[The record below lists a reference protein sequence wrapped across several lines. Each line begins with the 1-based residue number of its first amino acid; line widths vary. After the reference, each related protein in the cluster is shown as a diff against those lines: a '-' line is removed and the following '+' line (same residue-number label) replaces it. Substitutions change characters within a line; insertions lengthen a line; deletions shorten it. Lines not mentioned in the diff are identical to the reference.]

1 MHEGHKAARAAS
13 CRRGRGHGRGLHF
26 AVGVAACLAGL
37 AGSATLGASATA
49 SLGTT
54 GPPRVLGRFVRL
66 GSAPRV
72 PGGAAFLGPAPGS
85 EQVELD
91 VALRPRDPAALAG
104 FARAVSTPG
113 SAEFRRYLRPGAFGE
128 RFGATAATVRS
139 TTTALRRLGLEVG
152 PLAGNRLLI
161 KASATVTTAERAF
174 ATTIARYRLASGAV
188 VYANLSAPRIPRA
201 LAGGIQAVV
210 GLSDWAPS
218 YPVGLARPGPRTGAR
233 VRSPLR
239 ARAPETGGPQPC
251 PSAAAVAS
259 ASGAYTADQL
269 ASAYGFTGLYAA
281 GDFGVGETIAIFEL
295 EPFSESDVQ
304 TYDECYFPDQ
314 AAAMASARHIRYV
327 DGAGDEVPSDVES
340 TLDVEDVSSFAPRAT
355 LDVYE
360 GPNNGSTGPLD
371 VYSAIIAQD
380 HAQVITTSWGNC
392 EPQDGGPEVAA
403 IEANLFEEAAAQGQS
418 VVAASGDDGSTD
430 CGAPTGNQS
439 PVSTVDD
446 PGSQPYVTSV
456 GGTALTALGPPP
468 TESVW
473 NNADGASGGGISS
486 NWAMPAYQS
495 DAPASLGVIKPYSSP
510 GPCGAPTGYCREV
523 PDVSADADPNTG
535 LVIDWGSSGGW
546 TSVGGT
552 SLAAPLWAALVA
564 LTDAWPTCNAH
575 PVGFLN
581 PALYSIAGSGGYAS
595 ALNDV
600 TRGDNHLPSIANW
613 WRYPATVGYDLASGL
628 GSPDAA
634 SPSGGGLVTRLCALP
649 ASGGVQYAS
658 PTKSSITASE
668 HTVTAVRAAFST
680 ITVTLRTRFGLP
692 VASKRVWLVATTEPP
707 VAMRT
712 KIRPRSGTTNLKG
725 VAIFEVSDTTI
736 EKVIYRATDL
746 TDGVLLYPSVTVDYV
761 KP

>member
-13 CRRGRGHGRGLHF
+13 YRRGRTPGRGLHF

-37 AGSATLGASATA
+37 AGSATLAASATA
-49 SLGTT
+49 GPGPT
-54 GPPRVLGRFVRL
+54 GPPQLLGRFVRV

-91 VALRPRDPAALAG
+91 VALRPRNPAALAR

-113 SAEFRRYLRPGAFGE
+113 SPEFHRYLGPGTFGS
-128 RFGATAATVRS
+128 RFGATAATVRM
-139 TTTALRRLGLEVG
+139 TTRALRRLGLTVG

-161 KASATVTTAERAF
+161 KATATVTTAERAF
-174 ATTIARYRLASGAV
+174 ATKIARYHLASGAV
-188 VYANLSAPRIPRA
+188 GYANLSAPRISRA

-210 GLSDWAPS
+210 GLSDLASSSPA
-218 YPVGLARPGPRTGAR
+218 GLARPGAPA
-233 VRSPLR
+233 L
-239 ARAPETGGPQPC
+239 ARAGTLPEASPAGAGAPQPC
-251 PSAAAVAS
+251 AAAVAAAS

-281 GDFGVGETIAIFEL
+281 GDFGAGETIAIFEL

-304 TYDECYFPDQ
+304 AYDECYFPDQ
-314 AAAMASARHIRYV
+314 AAAMASARHVLYV
-327 DGAGDEVPSDVES
+327 DGAGDGVPSDVES

-355 LDVYE
+355 IDVYE
-360 GPNNGSTGPLD
+360 GPNNDTGPLD

-392 EPQDGGPEVAA
+392 EPQDGGPGVVSA
-403 IEANLFEEAAAQGQS
+403 EANLFEEAASQGQS

-430 CGAPTGNQS
+430 CGPSNGTQAPVAS
-439 PVSTVDD
+439 VDD

-456 GGTALTALGPPP
+456 GGTSLTAIGPPP

-495 DAPASLGVIKPYSSP
+495 GAPPSLGVIKSYSSP
-510 GPCGAPTGYCREV
+510 KPCDAPTGYCREV
-523 PDVSADADPNTG
+523 PDVSADADPNKG
-535 LVIDWGSSGGW
+535 LVINWGSGGGW

-564 LTDAWPTCNAH
+564 LTDAWPTCSTH

-581 PALYSIAGSGGYAS
+581 PALYAIAGSGGYAR

-600 TRGDNHLPSIANW
+600 TGGDNHLSSIANW
-613 WRYPATVGYDLASGL
+613 WRYPATVGYDLATGL
-628 GSPDAA
+628 GTPDAA
-634 SPSGGGLVTRLCALP
+634 NASGGGLVARLCAL
-649 ASGGVQYAS
+649 AESGGVQYAS
-658 PTKSSITASE
+658 PTKSSITAAQ
-668 HTVTAVRAAFST
+668 HTVNAVSTALST

-692 VASKRVWLVATTEPP
+692 VASKRVWLVATTNPP
-707 VAMRT
+707 AAMRT
-712 KIRPRSGTTNLKG
+712 KIWPRPGTTNLKG

-736 EKVIYRATDL
+736 QKVIYRATDL